1 MSAVPPS
8 SKKSKK
14 RTIKPKWLLR
24 FLNDEGMDRKAIA
37 KVVGLDAEH
46 FLDDQGWMPLD
57 SYLQLFEWAAR
68 EFDRPHLGLELAINS
83 EVDDFGVIG
92 FLAISADT
100 FGEGFRNFERY
111 QRILMQG
118 EVMQFIEHD
127 DCVELRFTVTTGY
140 TDCTAQDV
148 EFTLATM
155 ISVAHLMDK
164 SILKPIKT
172 CFCHKSIEPL
182 ADYHNLF
189 GDNVFFEQP
198 YNSLWISYDVWSKS
212 THTANSALLDIL
224 KVQANQLLSELEKSG
239 DFLEHVRFLIGTN
252 LGSEEFGAEVLA
264 EYLNM
269 TSRTL
274 HRRLEEQ
281 GTTFNKLRL
290 EHMMIAARKALQ
302 DSEASVADIAQQL
315 GYSESSP
322 FVRVFKRIQGVSP
335 LQFRKQKA
343 H

>member
-1 MSAVPPS
+1 MNALPPS
-8 SKKSKK
+8 SNKATK

-37 KVVGLDAEH
+37 QVVGLDPEH
-46 FLDDQGWMPLD
+46 MLDEQGRMPLD

-68 EFDRPHLGLELAINS
+68 EFNRPHLGLELAINS

-92 FLAISADT
+92 FLAISAGT
-100 FGEGFRNFERY
+100 FAESFRNFERY

-118 EVMQFIEHD
+118 EAIQFIEHD

-148 EFTLATM
+148 EFTFATM
-155 ISVAHLMDK
+155 ISVGHRMDQ

-172 CFCHKSIEPL
+172 CFCHKQIEPVS
-182 ADYHNLF
+182 DYHDLF

-198 YNSLWISYDVWSKS
+198 YNSLWVGSEVWSQS
-212 THTANSALLDIL
+212 TNTGNSALLDIL

-239 DFLEHVRFLIGTN
+239 DFLEHIRFLIATN
-252 LGSEEFGAEVLA
+252 LGSETFGAETLA
-264 EYLNM
+264 EHLNM

-274 HRRLEEQ
+274 HRRLEEL

-302 DSEASVADIAQQL
+302 ESDASIADIAQQL
-315 GYSESSP
+315 GYSESSA
-322 FVRVFKRIQGVSP
+322 FVRVFKRLQGVSP
-335 LQFRKQKA
+335 LQFRKQKS